1 MTRKFYYTQNKFIY
15 VYNIRKNLY
24 PTGFVL
30 GPGTQ
35 HSIDFSI
42 NRQGIARGYTYNPY
56 NWILCDPESEVNH
69 AS

>member
-1 MTRKFYYTQNKFIY
+1 MTGKFNYTQNKFIY
-15 VYNIRKNLY
+15 VYNIRKSLY

-56 NWILCDPESEVNH
+56 N
-69 AS
+69 